1 MGVGYEFIMI
11 AGKHRNWLTRALS
24 APGLWMQRITT
35 KEPDDYQL
43 AVAICA
49 IKSTMPEEFPDFTPD
64 EYFISREENKGHI
77 LYEELKE
84 ESENISVTEEKAEEV
99 SENAENSEE

>member
-1 MGVGYEFIMI
+1 
-11 AGKHRNWLTRALS
+11 
-24 APGLWMQRITT
+24 
-35 KEPDDYQL
+35 
-43 AVAICA
+43 
-49 IKSTMPEEFPDFTPD
+49 MPEEFPDFTPD